1 MGTTLIKM
9 KIMPVS
15 PETDLEQV
23 KEKAK
28 EVIESNKGKKVIF
41 EEEPIAFGLK
51 AVIAG
56 FEQDEEE
63 GELTPIEEGLNAME
77 EASSAEVID
86 MRRAFG

>member
-1 MGTTLIKM
+1 MGITLIKI
-9 KIMPVS
+9 KIMPLS
-15 PETDLEQV
+15 LETNLEEI

-28 EVIESNKGKKVIF
+28 KIIEENKGARVEF

-56 FEQDEEE
+56 FEQNEDD
-63 GELTPIEEGLNAME
+63 GELDPIEEGLRKIENV
-77 EASSAEVID
+77 SSAEVID